1 VPASG
6 IRSPI
11 VPYLTDNWSFDP
23 FLLVVVAIVIA
34 HEVGL
39 ARLRKRSIAARTR
52 RRRLRSLSFY
62 AGLGLLLLAVESPI
76 DYWASDYFFVH
87 MIEHILISF
96 AAPILIVLGAPWI
109 PLLHALPV
117 GARRKVGRAI
127 ILGSWSGPLRQAGRI
142 ILDPWFALISF
153 NVVMIVWHF
162 PALFDLAEE
171 NQAVHIWLMHGSFFV
186 TGVLFWL
193 QIIPSHPM
201 KPTATPI
208 WQAGAVIGTNVV
220 MFVLAMAL
228 SIFSAS
234 SWYSVYAHIPGVT
247 LSPFADQQ
255 IGAAILWVCGD
266 FWAVPALIVIIKR
279 AVDQEGSLS
288 NVLERMSHRGP
299 VPTADEFRPPRTNA
313 GDRA

>member
-1 VPASG
+1 M
-6 IRSPI
+6 
-11 VPYLTDNWSFDP
+11 PYLTDNWSFDP
-23 FLLVVVAIVIA
+23 FLLVVVAVVVA

-39 ARLRKRSIAARTR
+39 ARLRRRSIPARTR
-52 RRRLRSLSFY
+52 RRRLHSLSFY

-117 GARRKVGRAI
+117 GARRKVGRAL

-142 ILDPWFALISF
+142 ILNPWFALISF
-153 NVVMIVWHF
+153 NVVMIAWHF
-162 PALFDLAEE
+162 PASFDLAEN

-288 NVLERMSHRGP
+288 DVLERMSHRGP
-299 VPTADEFRPPRTNA
+299 VPSVDEFRPPRTNA
-313 GDRA
+313 ADRA